1 MQSVHP
7 AEVFATQPLLKPSS
21 HADMLHTFSDAELQS
36 QGSPTTTPIKLRAV
50 SYLAPNWFEFYQAV
64 VSSLGRR
71 LQVETQLVQAH
82 CDPLHDPLLD
92 QDQWDLAFICGL
104 PFVRYQRV
112 APKQLR
118 AIAAPVMQAS
128 RYQNRPFYFADV
140 VVKADSG
147 FHSFADLAG
156 ATVCYNDPGSNSGY
170 YLLCD
175 RLLQENA
182 PRFFSSAMQSG
193 SHQHS
198 MRWVLEGKVACAA
211 IDSTVLEQECRLFP
225 ELSGLRVIESIGPC
239 MMPPVV
245 LAQHL
250 GEALIQQVQAALLK
264 PNALLQAA
272 MNRMAMERYAAVTD
286 HEYGAIAQMFDAV
299 VNAGYAL

>member
-1 MQSVHP
+1 MIP
-7 AEVFATQPLLKPSS
+7 P
-21 HADMLHTFSDAELQS
+21 FSNAARQS
-36 QGSPTTTPIKLRAV
+36 QRSPTTRLLKLRAV

-82 CDPLHDPLLD
+82 CDPLNDPLLE
-92 QDQWDLAFICGL
+92 QDQWELAFICGL
-104 PFVRYQRV
+104 PFVRYQRM

-128 RYQNRPFYFADV
+128 RYQNRPLYFADV
-140 VVKADSG
+140 IVKADSG
-147 FHSFADLAG
+147 FNTFAELAG
-156 ATVCYNDPGSNSGY
+156 ETVCYNDPGSNSGY

-182 PRFFSSAMQSG
+182 PRFFSRAMQSG

-198 MRWVLEGKVACAA
+198 MRWILEGKAVCAA

-245 LAQHL
+245 VAQHL
-250 GEALIQQVQAALLK
+250 GETLMQQMQVALLK
-264 PNALLQAA
+264 PDAPLQAA
-272 MNRMAMERYAAVTD
+272 MNRMAMERYATVTD
-286 HEYGAIAQMFDAV
+286 DEYGAIAQMFEAV
-299 VNAGYAL
+299 VRAGCTL